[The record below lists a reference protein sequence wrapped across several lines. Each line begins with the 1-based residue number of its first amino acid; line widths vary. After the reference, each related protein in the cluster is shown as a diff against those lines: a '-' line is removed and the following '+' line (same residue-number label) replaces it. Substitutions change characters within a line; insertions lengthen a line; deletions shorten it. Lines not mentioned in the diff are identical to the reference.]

1 VAKQTNI
8 FNFFNEEQF
17 IINALKNREL
27 SELELFLMYKR
38 AFGRDICA
46 FTRKILELEEKGVI
60 ERVKAWPINK
70 LKLKGEV
77 NVGC

>member
-1 VAKQTNI
+1 MLDYLS
-8 FNFFNEEQF
+8 EESF
-17 IINALKNREL
+17 IVNALKNREL

-60 ERVKAWPINK
+60 ERVKTWPINK

-77 NVGC
+77 NARG